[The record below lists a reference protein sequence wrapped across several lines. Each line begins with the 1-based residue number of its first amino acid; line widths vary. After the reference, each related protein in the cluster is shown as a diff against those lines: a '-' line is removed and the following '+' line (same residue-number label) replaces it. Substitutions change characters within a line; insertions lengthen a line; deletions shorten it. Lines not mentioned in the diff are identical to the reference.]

1 MSAQAPH
8 AAPGSAAIVVM
19 GVSGA
24 GKSTVGA
31 LLAQRFA
38 RAFLEGDSFH
48 PPANVEKM
56 RHGIALTDA
65 DRLPWLTALA
75 AEIDRARIAA
85 KPVVIT
91 CSALKRAYRK
101 ILAGGHTDVLFV
113 YLKGG
118 KELIARR
125 LAARAGHFMPPL
137 LLDSQFAT
145 LEEPDADELSYA
157 VGIEGMPEDI
167 VEAIVRVVAQADT
180 GAPANEPRP
189 KT

>member
-1 MSAQAPH
+1 MTAQASH
-8 AAPGSAAIVVM
+8 APPGGTAIVVM

-24 GKSTVGA
+24 GKSTIGA
-31 LLAQRFA
+31 LLAQRLA

-56 RHGIALTDA
+56 RRGIALTDA
-65 DRLPWLTALA
+65 DRLPWLRTLA
-75 AEIDRARIAA
+75 AEIDKARMSGKRI
-85 KPVVIT
+85 VVT
-91 CSALKRAYRK
+91 CSALKRAYRE

-113 YLKGG
+113 YLKGA
-118 KELIARR
+118 KEVIAQR
-125 LAARAGHFMPPL
+125 LAVRAGHFMPPL

-180 GAPANEPRP
+180 GAAANEPRR
-189 KT
+189 